1 MSNSDNYLKI
11 LEKMAEIQSGVAR
24 VETKVENLEDDVRE
38 IKVEDTRQNELL
50 AEHIAGVQTNR
61 ERLELEIQTR
71 NEILQRHEVASQER
85 FTELDKRLQVVEFL
99 PNLLKGLKKLMLW
112 LGAVTG
118 AGYAI
123 GRFFGLF

>member
-11 LEKMAEIQSGVAR
+11 LEKISEIQSGVTR
-24 VETKVENLEDDVRE
+24 VETKVENLEDDVKD
-38 IKVEDTRQNELL
+38 IKVEDARQNDLL

-61 ERLELEIQTR
+61 ERLELEIKMR
-71 NEILQRHEVASQER
+71 NEILQRHEMASQER
-85 FTELDKRLQVVEFL
+85 FTELDKRLKVVEFL

-112 LGAVTG
+112 LGAVAG
-118 AGYAI
+118 AGYTI